1 MSMTTRPLVVSEI
14 PEDTIAPT
22 RWTHL
27 LKRLI
32 RNPGAVLGFL
42 VVSLFIF
49 ASIAA
54 SWISP
59 HDYDVA
65 NFAMARRGP
74 SATYWLGNDEIGR
87 DLLSRLI
94 HGARLSLIVGLI
106 SVSIGLAAGVP
117 LGLLSGYF
125 GGLIDQIIMRL
136 IDIMLAFPSI
146 LLAILLVAVYEPP
159 PDSVILVALFGP
171 SLNKAMLAIGIVSIP
186 IYARLVRSSTLAIKG
201 EMFIEASRAMGAGD
215 LRIILQHVLPNTL
228 APILVQSTLQIAAA
242 IQASAALGFLGLGAP
257 PDVPEWG
264 NMLQKGRTYIVSAP
278 HIVIF
283 PGLATMFVV
292 LGFNLLGDALRDVLD
307 PRLSR

>member
-1 MSMTTRPLVVSEI
+1 MSMTTRPLVVSDV
-14 PEDTIAPT
+14 PEDTVAPT

-27 LKRLI
+27 VKRLM
-32 RNPGAVLGFL
+32 RNPGAVLGFTIVL
-42 VVSLFIF
+42 LFIF
-49 ASIAA
+49 ASLTARWIA
-54 SWISP
+54 P
-59 HDYDVA
+59 HDFDLA
-65 NFAMARRGP
+65 NFARARQGP

-106 SVSIGLAAGVP
+106 SVGIGLAAGVP
-117 LGLLSGYF
+117 LGLISGYF

-146 LLAILLVAVYEPP
+146 LLAILMVAV
-159 PDSVILVALFGP
+159 FGP
-171 SLNKAMLAIGIVSIP
+171 SLNNAMIAIGIVSIP

-283 PGLATMFVV
+283 PGLATMLVV

>member
-1 MSMTTRPLVVSEI
+1 MSMTTRPIVVSDV
-14 PEDTIAPT
+14 PEDTAVPA
-22 RWTHL
+22 RWSHL
-27 LKRLI
+27 VRRLM
-32 RNPGAVLGFL
+32 RNPGAVLGFA
-42 VVSLFIF
+42 VVMLFIF
-49 ASIAA
+49 ASVTAN
-54 SWISP
+54 WISP
-59 HDYDVA
+59 HDYDLA
-65 NFAMARRGP
+65 NFSVARQGP

-87 DLLSRLI
+87 DLFSRLI

-106 SVSIGLAAGVP
+106 SVGIGLGAGVP

-125 GGLIDQIIMRL
+125 GGLIDQIIMRF

-146 LLAILLVAVYEPP
+146 LLAILMVAV
-159 PDSVILVALFGP
+159 FGP
-171 SLNKAMLAIGIVSIP
+171 SLNNAMIAIGIVSIP

-201 EMFIEASRAMGAGD
+201 EMFIEASRAMGAGN

-283 PGLATMFVV
+283 PGLATMLVV